1 MLKKRNNIISFFT
14 ENCKIGHTSRE
25 DYMEIMKYKDYYGS
39 VNYSDKD
46 GVFYGK
52 LEGIRDLVS
61 YEGQDLSSLR
71 TSFEEIVD
79 DYLDFLSG
87 DADT

>member
-1 MLKKRNNIISFFT
+1 
-14 ENCKIGHTSRE
+14 
-25 DYMEIMKYKDYYGS
+25 MEIMKYKDYYGS
-39 VNYSDKD
+39 INYSDKD

-71 TSFEEIVD
+71 SSFEQIVD
-79 DYLDFLSG
+79 DYLDFLSR
-87 DADT
+87 DADA

>member
-1 MLKKRNNIISFFT
+1 MLKKRKNIISFFT

-25 DYMEIMKYKDYYGS
+25 GFMEIMKYKDYYGS
-39 VNYSDKD
+39 INYSDKD

-71 TSFEEIVD
+71 SSFEEIVD